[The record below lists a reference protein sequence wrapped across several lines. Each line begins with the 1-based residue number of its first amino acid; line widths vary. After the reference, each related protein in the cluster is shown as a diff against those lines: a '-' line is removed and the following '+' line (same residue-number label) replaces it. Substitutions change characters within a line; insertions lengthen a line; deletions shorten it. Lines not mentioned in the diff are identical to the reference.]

1 MAVLDLILYSA
12 IGVSAILTALS
23 KNPLFSSLWLIL
35 GISLIGLLLFLNEYY
50 FMAFMQISLYAGGVM
65 VLILFIIM
73 LLGIR
78 RQEASSLSKKIL
90 ASLIA
95 VMVFWTML
103 PQTQEAFR
111 PKTFSLTEFGIFLTT
126 NYFWEILTVGMLF
139 CLIVVIAHLINE
151 SQNADR

>member
-1 MAVLDLILYSA
+1 MAVLDIILYSA

-78 RQEASSLSKKIL
+78 RQEASSLSKK
-90 ASLIA
+90 
-95 VMVFWTML
+95 FWRL
-103 PQTQEAFR
+103 
-111 PKTFSLTEFGIFLTT
+111 
-126 NYFWEILTVGMLF
+126 
-139 CLIVVIAHLINE
+139 
-151 SQNADR
+151 

>member
-1 MAVLDLILYSA
+1 MAVLDLLLYSA
-12 IGVSAILTALS
+12 IGASAILTALS

-35 GISLIGLLLFLNEYY
+35 SISLIGLLLFLNGYY

-78 RQEASSLSKKIL
+78 RQEASSLNKKIL

-95 VMVFWTML
+95 VTVFWTTL
-103 PQTQEAFR
+103 SQAQEVFQ
-111 PKTFSLTEFGIFLTT
+111 PKTFSLSAFGFFLTT
-126 NYFWEILTVGMLF
+126 NYFWEIVTVGMLF
-139 CLIVVIAHLINE
+139 CLMVVIAHLINE

>member
-78 RQEASSLSKKIL
+78 RQEASSLNKKIL

-111 PKTFSLTEFGIFLTT
+111 PKAFSLSEFGTFLTT

-139 CLIVVIAHLINE
+139 CLIVVIAYLINE

>member
-1 MAVLDLILYSA
+1 MAVLDIILYSA

-78 RQEASSLSKKIL
+78 RQEASSLNKKIL

-103 PQTQEAFR
+103 PQNAR
-111 PKTFSLTEFGIFLTT
+111 SFSAKNFFFNRIRNFSNHKLLLGNSYCWYALLL
-126 NYFWEILTVGMLF
+126 NSCNRSLNQRKSK
-139 CLIVVIAHLINE
+139 C
-151 SQNADR
+151 